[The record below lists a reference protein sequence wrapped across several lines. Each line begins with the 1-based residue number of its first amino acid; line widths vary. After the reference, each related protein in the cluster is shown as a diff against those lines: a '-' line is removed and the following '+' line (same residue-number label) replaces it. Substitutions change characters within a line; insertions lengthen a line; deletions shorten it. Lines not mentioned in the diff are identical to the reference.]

1 MGRSRNDW
9 YGSVKGVIMRY
20 YHRKR
25 ETEIQIRIC
34 DNIDNVLR
42 ETEQMEHGQD
52 RIKAVNMILLNKTHT
67 IDGVAIELHYG
78 RRTIQRWISD
88 FVKEVG
94 KRSGF

>member
-9 YGSVKGVIMRY
+9 YGSVKGFIMRY

-52 RIKAVNMILLNKTHT
+52 RIKAIRMILLEKTHT

-78 RRTIQRWISD
+78 RRTVQRWISE
-88 FVKEVG
+88 FVREVG